1 MIERLKIYLCARRLQ
16 LRDKGE
22 PKPEF
27 VKTEMNDL
35 SSLSFSLSDIEERMA
50 GGRWRVFICKQCREN
65 VRIGVKKTNN
75 KAAHW
80 CWRCEWVREM
90 DIPTQSVRDDD
101 DNFLEEHGLR
111 F

>member
-1 MIERLKIYLCARRLQ
+1 MIQKLQIYLCARRLQ

-35 SSLSFSLSDIEERMA
+35 SSLPSSLSDIEAMMA
-50 GGRWRVFICKQCREN
+50 GGRWRVLVCKQCSEN
-65 VRIGVKKTNN
+65 VRIGVKKTDGRTV
-75 KAAHW
+75 HW
-80 CWRCEWVREM
+80 CWRCEWTQAM
-90 DIPTQSVRDDD
+90 DKSTQPVRDDD